1 MALALVGMVF
11 FGLSMSSLPL
21 GHAARPWMMGAHLA
35 TGLLIFTGAFFRLRL
50 RRAGGVQPLPAVY
63 RGWERGLANAV
74 HALFY
79 ALMFGLPL
87 LGLLVWILDP
97 FVPGPGLAGQ
107 SLVLGSLTGWLHWL
121 HYLGAWL
128 LLLALIVHVT
138 GALRGIFSSEPE
150 RQVLK
155 RMLPVRKEQ
164 GAQADARPVSNGEK
178 SRSGRGRKG

>member
-35 TGLLIFTGAFFRLRL
+35 TGLLILTGAFFRLHL
-50 RRAGGVQPLPAVY
+50 RRAGGVLPLPAVY
-63 RGWERGLANAV
+63 RSWERGLANAV

-87 LGLLVWILDP
+87 LGLLVWTLDP

-121 HYLGAWL
+121 HFLGAWL

-138 GALRGIFSSEPE
+138 GALRGVFSSEPE

-155 RMLPVRKEQ
+155 RMLPVKREQVAQTDAGPISSVEKKKPGRRRK
-164 GAQADARPVSNGEK
+164 R
-178 SRSGRGRKG
+178 